1 MKENKRIIV
10 SIMWVIIGMV
20 LIGLSFA
27 GIVDEFWSG
36 MGSGLLVVGIIQLIR
51 FYRLQKNE
59 AYREKMEIEASDE
72 RNHFIR
78 NKAWAWS
85 GYLFILISAVACIVF
100 KIMGQDL
107 LSMAASGA
115 VCLML
120 VLYWI
125 SFIIF
130 SLQYNKRYPIQ
141 NQHKTYCSRCRHR

>member
-1 MKENKRIIV
+1 MKQNKRIIV

-27 GIVDEFWSG
+27 GIVDTFWNG

-78 NKAWAWS
+78 NKAWAWA
-85 GYLFILISAVACIVF
+85 GYLFIFICALSTIVF
-100 KIMGQDL
+100 KLFGQDL
-107 LSMAASGA
+107 LCMVCSGA

-120 VLYWI
+120 VLFWVCL
-125 SFIIF
+125 FI
-130 SLQYNKRYPIQ
+130 LKKKY
-141 NQHKTYCSRCRHR
+141 

>member
-1 MKENKRIIV
+1 MKQNKRIIV

-120 VLYWI
+120 ILYWI
-125 SFIIF
+125 SFII
-130 SLQYNKRYPIQ
+130 LKRKY
-141 NQHKTYCSRCRHR
+141 

>member
-1 MKENKRIIV
+1 MKQNKRIIV

-20 LIGLSFA
+20 LIGLSFV

-100 KIMGQDL
+100 KIMGQEL

-120 VLYWI
+120 ILYWI
-125 SFIIF
+125 SFII
-130 SLQYNKRYPIQ
+130 LKRKY
-141 NQHKTYCSRCRHR
+141 

>member
-1 MKENKRIIV
+1 MKQDKRIIV

-36 MGSGLLVVGIIQLIR
+36 MGSGLLVVGIMQLVR
-51 FYRLQKNE
+51 FYRLKNNE
-59 AYREKMEIEASDE
+59 AYREKMKIEASDE

-100 KIMGQDL
+100 KILGQDL

-120 VLYWI
+120 ILYWI
-125 SFIIF
+125 SFII
-130 SLQYNKRYPIQ
+130 LKRKY
-141 NQHKTYCSRCRHR
+141 

>member
-1 MKENKRIIV
+1 MKQDKRIFV
-10 SIMWVIIGMV
+10 SIMWVIIGVV

-27 GIVDEFWSG
+27 GIVDAFWNG
-36 MGSGLLVVGIIQLIR
+36 MGSGLLVVGIIQLVR

-85 GYLFILISAVACIVF
+85 GYLFILIAAVASIVF
-100 KIMGQDL
+100 RIMGQEL

-125 SFIIF
+125 SYIV
-130 SLQYNKRYPIQ
+130 LKRKY
-141 NQHKTYCSRCRHR
+141 

>member
-1 MKENKRIIV
+1 MKQDKRIIV

-27 GIVDEFWSG
+27 GIVVEFWSG
-36 MGSGLLVVGIIQLIR
+36 MGSGLLVVGIIQLVR

-59 AYREKMEIEASDE
+59 AYREKMEIEATDE
-72 RNHFIR
+72 RNLFIR

-85 GYLFILISAVACIVF
+85 GYLFIMIAAVACIVF
-100 KIMGQDL
+100 KIIGQDL
-107 LSMAASGA
+107 LSMVASGS

-125 SFIIF
+125 SYIV
-130 SLQYNKRYPIQ
+130 LKRKY
-141 NQHKTYCSRCRHR
+141 